1 MDFAIHPD
9 AKPCRTVANTTQL
22 HKGTG
27 RTGNRRQA
35 TREFLDRSLAL
46 SKGIDVSRTA
56 AFSLGA
62 ALALAFGTS
71 ARAADLIGQAPLQAP
86 SSVAVPFDWNG
97 AYIGGHVGY
106 AAGWSDW
113 SASQVGGI
121 GSVGRTDLT
130 NGFDLFK
137 GSGSFIGGF
146 QGGYNV
152 VLPSRVLFGVEADA
166 SFPNLIAGTSVGTT
180 STGVASYGD
189 TVLHTGTVRGRIG
202 YVFDNNWLV
211 YGTGGFAWTYDQLKR
226 TQLVGGVLPAGTDEG
241 AFLWRFG
248 WAAGAG
254 IEIPLAPNWSARAE
268 YLYTGFGGAS
278 RTFAAT
284 PEAFNSNLSPSR
296 SGSA

>member
-1 MDFAIHPD
+1 MEWTSQVTQTPNLAL
-9 AKPCRTVANTTQL
+9 VANTTQL
-22 HKGTG
+22 HIISV
-27 RTGNRRQA
+27 RTGNRRLE
-35 TREFLDRSLAL
+35 TRGFLDRSLAF
-46 SKGIDVSRTA
+46 SKGIDVSRA
-56 AFSLGA
+56 AASSLGV
-62 ALALAFGTS
+62 ALVLAFGTY
-71 ARAADLIGQAPLQAP
+71 ARAADLIGQAP
-86 SSVAVPFDWNG
+86 SSLAVPLDWNG

-166 SFPNLIAGTSVGTT
+166 SFPNLMAGTSVGATN
-180 STGVASYGD
+180 TGVASYGD

-202 YVFDNNWLV
+202 YVFDNDWLA
-211 YGTGGFAWTYDQLKR
+211 YGTGGFAWTYDQLER
-226 TQLVGGVLPAGTDEG
+226 TQLVGGALPAGTEEG

-254 IEIPLAPNWSARAE
+254 VEIPVAPSWSARAE

-284 PEAFNSNLSPSR
+284 PEVFNSNLSTSR